1 MVDVDSRLRYEVQD
15 LLVVIDEGG
24 PVEHVHGCLC
34 MQNHPFSFLSGLIQ
48 SANWKACHVY
58 LNE

>member
-1 MVDVDSRLRYEVQD
+1 MYDVDSRLRYEVQD

-24 PVEHVHGCLC
+24 PVEHVYGCLC

-48 SANWKACHVY
+48 SANWKACHV
-58 LNE
+58 